1 MRVAHARSRAQHGPV
16 VLPPGGAKRRIA
28 ALFRPWPGIALI
40 KEE

>member
-1 MRVAHARSRAQHGPV
+1 MRLFGLSGEPGQYI

-28 ALFRPWPGIALI
+28 PLFRPWPGIALI